1 MREQTQFETMPLG
14 IRIGD
19 LSHEENS
26 LFDIFD
32 VHFPFNVLSTKHL
45 C

>member
-19 LSHEENS
+19 LSHADIYQNGFEPNS
-26 LFDIFD
+26 
-32 VHFPFNVLSTKHL
+32 NQ
-45 C
+45 